1 MRLHFIH
8 NIIPFLIWVYNGL
21 DNSLN
26 IKVLSG
32 VNANQIAENYF
43 CNFASKIKKEQQKT
57 HTLEQLSVF
66 IRYLTNPLILKK
78 GLTKPQCLSGEDFS
92 PEFERDK
99 RKISKKITK
108 IIKN

>member
-1 MRLHFIH
+1 M
-8 NIIPFLIWVYNGL
+8 IWVYNGL

-26 IKVLSG
+26 SKVLSG

-43 CNFASKIKKEQQKT
+43 CYIASKIKKEQQKT
-57 HTLEQLSVF
+57 HSPGQLSVF

-78 GLTKPQCLSGEDFS
+78 GLTKPQCLSDEDFS

-99 RKISKKITK
+99 KKITK
-108 IIKN
+108 MIKN

>member
-57 HTLEQLSVF
+57 H

-99 RKISKKITK
+99 KKISKKITK

>member
-78 GLTKPQCLSGEDFS
+78 GINKTAMF
-92 PEFERDK
+92 K
-99 RKISKKITK
+99 RRRFQSRI
-108 IIKN
+108 